1 MPNQK
6 GNNASKGPQFKG
18 FRKYFLLVAFGVL
31 LYQLLEHWAVV
42 WEAVRWAMDQLSPI
56 AWGVAI
62 AFVVNQPMRFFEK
75 LFVSKKRKPSKVNRL
90 RRPLSMILA
99 YLVLLAVIA
108 GLFVLLIPRI
118 VDSLTLLA
126 ENIESYYQGFSAVIG
141 DSWNNLNLPPEIIT
155 RLQTIGEAAV
165 AYVDGLLEM
174 LVPALLSLM
183 VSLPS
188 GIVRTFFAFILS
200 VYILY
205 NKEKL
210 REQSKAFI
218 RAVFASKSERI
229 LKVAAITNQAFNRF
243 IVGQTTEALI
253 LGCLI
258 FLGMRILDIP
268 YALLVSVVMAVTAL
282 VPVLGAYAGTIAS
295 ALLIVIIE
303 PYKAL
308 LFLLLE
314 IILQQ
319 LESNIIY
326 PRVVGNAMGL
336 RSIWVLLAVIVGG
349 GFFGLT
355 GIILGVPLMAVAY
368 RLVGDWV
375 REKNAQMPPPED
387 MRKDS

>member
-1 MPNQK
+1 MDQRDNNNQK
-6 GNNASKGPQFKG
+6 GQQWKG
-18 FRKYFLLVAFGVL
+18 FRKYFLLVAFGIL

-42 WEAVRWAMDQLSPI
+42 WNAVSWVLDKLSPI
-56 AWGVAI
+56 VAGIAI
-62 AFVVNQPMRFFEK
+62 AFVVNLPMRFFEK
-75 LFVSKKRKPSKVNRL
+75 LFTNKKRKFPKVNRV
-90 RRPLSMILA
+90 RRPLSMVLA
-99 YLVLLAVIA
+99 YLTFLAVFA
-108 GLFVLLIPRI
+108 GLFTLLIPRI

-126 ENIESYYQGFSAVIG
+126 ENIESYYQGFSTVLGA
-141 DSWNNLNLPPEIIT
+141 SWNNLNLPPEIIT
-155 RLQTIGEAAV
+155 RLQSIGESAV
-165 AYVDGLLEM
+165 AYVDGLLET
-174 LVPALLSLM
+174 LVPTLLNLM

-210 REQSKAFI
+210 WQQTTSLI
-218 RAVFASKSERI
+218 RAAFPKKSGRI
-229 LKVAAITNQAFNRF
+229 MEVAAITNQAFNRF
-243 IVGQTTEALI
+243 LIGQITEALI

-268 YALLVSVVMAVTAL
+268 YALLVSVVMAITAL

-336 RSIWVLLAVIVGG
+336 RSIWVLIAVIVGG
-349 GFFGLT
+349 GFFGLP
-355 GIILGVPLMAVAY
+355 GIILGVPIMAVAY
-368 RLVGDWV
+368 RLIGDWV
-375 REKNAQMPPPED
+375 REKNGDIVSP
-387 MRKDS
+387 KDEGKNI